1 LTSVLLSVI
10 GVVVAGVVVV
20 LDRMAGRV
28 VRPVPTLPERS
39 VPDLDVEHEDLTIP
53 SGDHQLAAWLLRS
66 DQGQPFEPLML
77 LAHGWGASYGTVLQL
92 AEPLADAG
100 HDVLLFDVRGHG
112 RNESVP
118 CVTIRHFRDDLM
130 AVVRYAAKRFP
141 DRQLVLIGH
150 SLGGAAGILA
160 AADGAPIDGLVLIA
174 CPSDVLRITAEFLT
188 DHGMPG
194 NLMVK
199 VFRPFWWRRL
209 GGTFRP
215 LTPSRRIREL
225 DLPILMIQPEHDQ
238 RVHRRHADRLAAAAG
253 LEYHIIEGREHLDVL
268 AAPETLRLVE
278 AFVESL

>member
-1 LTSVLLSVI
+1 MTTLLL
-10 GVVVAGVVVV
+10 GVVGAVVVGGVVV
-20 LDRMAGRV
+20 LDRMAARV
-28 VRPVPTLPERS
+28 VRPVPRLPDRS
-39 VPDLDVEHEDLTIP
+39 VPDLGVDHEDLTIQ
-53 SGDHQLAAWLLRS
+53 SGDHRLAAWLLRP

-112 RNESVP
+112 RNEPVP
-118 CVTIRHFRDDLM
+118 YVTVRHFRDDLM

-174 CPSDVLRITAEFLT
+174 CPSDVLQVTAEFLT
-188 DHGMPG
+188 DRGMPG
-194 NLMVK
+194 NLMVQ
-199 VFRPFWWRRL
+199 VFRPFWWRRM

-215 LTPSRRIREL
+215 LSPSRRIREL
-225 DLPILMIQPEHDQ
+225 DLPILLIQPEHDQ
-238 RVHRRHADRLAAAAG
+238 RVNRRHADRLAVAAK
-253 LEYHIIEGREHLDVL
+253 LEYHIIQDREHTDVL

-278 AFVESL
+278 RFLERL